1 MRWSKSPPSLTPRS
15 RDARRPGS
23 RALEMHYD
31 IVGRTDGKA
40 STVVLSAGLGGLG
53 HFWRPQIEALA
64 AHHRVIVYDQRGTG
78 ANAGEL
84 PDDYSIAHMAED
96 VVEVLDGAGVTA
108 CHFAGHAL
116 GGLVGLELAR
126 RHPSR
131 LASLVLVNAWA
142 RVDSHTRRCFDARMA
157 LLKHVG
163 VEAYVRA
170 QPIFLYPAPW
180 LSEHEDIVRKEEAM
194 GVAHFQ
200 GADNLSKR
208 LSALLAFDATPDLD
222 GIKIPSFVA
231 AARDDVL
238 VPFTRSQQ
246 LADHLPNGT
255 LWLTAEGGHAFTV
268 TDPAPFNTAMLSFLA
283 RNAG

>member
-1 MRWSKSPPSLTPRS
+1 
-15 RDARRPGS
+15 
-23 RALEMHYD
+23 MHYD
-31 IVGRTDGKA
+31 IVGRTDDNV

-64 AHHRVIVYDQRGTG
+64 ARHRVIVYDQRGTG
-78 ANAGEL
+78 ANSGAL
-84 PDDYSIAHMAED
+84 PDDYSIANMADD
-96 VVEVLDGAGVTA
+96 VVEVLDDAGIES

-131 LASLVLVNAWA
+131 LASLVLVNAWD
-142 RVDSHTRRCFDARMA
+142 RVDSHTRRCFDARIA

-163 VEAYVRA
+163 IEAYVRA

-180 LSEHEDIVRKEEAM
+180 LSEHEEIIRKEEAM

-200 GADNLSKR
+200 GADNLMRR
-208 LSALLAFDATPDLD
+208 LAALLAFDATSDLKD
-222 GIKIPSFVA
+222 IQIPSFVA

-246 LADHLPNGT
+246 LADGLPRGT

-268 TDPAPFNTAMLSFLA
+268 TDPAPFNAALLEFLA
-283 RNAG
+283 QQTQ

>member
-1 MRWSKSPPSLTPRS
+1 MR
-15 RDARRPGS
+15 
-23 RALEMHYD
+23 YD
-31 IVGRTDGKA
+31 VLGRTDGKA

-84 PDDYSIAHMAED
+84 RDDYSIADMADD
-96 VVEVLDGAGVTA
+96 VVTVLDDAGVA
-108 CHFAGHAL
+108 SCHFAGHAL

-126 RHPSR
+126 RAPSR
-131 LASLVLVNAWA
+131 LDSLVLVNAWA
-142 RVDSHTRRCFDARMA
+142 RVDGHTRRCFDARIA

-170 QPIFLYPAPW
+170 QPIFLYAAAW
-180 LSEHEDIVRKEEAM
+180 LSAHEEAVRKEEAA
-194 GVAHFQ
+194 GLAHFQ
-200 GADNLSKR
+200 GADNLMKR
-208 LSALLAFDATPDLD
+208 LSALLAFDATSDLAAVQT
-222 GIKIPSFVA
+222 PTLVA
-231 AARDDVL
+231 ASRDDVL

-246 LADHLPNGT
+246 LAAGLPNAT

-268 TDPAPFNTAMLSFLA
+268 TDPAPFNAALLAFLA
-283 RNAG
+283 AQKE

>member
-23 RALEMHYD
+23 RAIQMHYD
-31 IVGRTDGKA
+31 IVGRTDDSA

-64 AHHRVIVYDQRGTG
+64 ARHRVIVYDQRGTG
-78 ANAGEL
+78 ANSGAL
-84 PDDYSIAHMAED
+84 PDDYSIAHMADD
-96 VVEVLDGAGVTA
+96 VVEVLDGAGVKS

-142 RVDSHTRRCFDARMA
+142 RVDSHTRRRFDARTA

-163 VEAYVRA
+163 TEAYVRA
-170 QPIFLYPAPW
+170 QPIFLYSAAW
-180 LSEHEDIVRKEEAM
+180 LSENEDAIRKEEAS
-194 GVAHFQ
+194 GVVHFQ
-200 GADNLSKR
+200 GADNLLTR
-208 LSALLAFDATPDLD
+208 LSALLDFDATLDL
-222 GIKIPSFVA
+222 GAIRIPTFIA
-231 AARDDVL
+231 ASRDDIL

-246 LADHLPNGT
+246 LADSLPNST
-255 LWLTAEGGHAFTV
+255 LWMTSEGGHAFTV
-268 TDPAPFNTAMLSFLA
+268 
-283 RNAG
+283 

>member
-1 MRWSKSPPSLTPRS
+1 
-15 RDARRPGS
+15 
-23 RALEMHYD
+23 MHYD
-31 IVGRTDGKA
+31 IVGRTDDKA

-64 AHHRVIVYDQRGTG
+64 ARHRVIVYDQRGTG
-78 ANAGEL
+78 ANSGAL
-84 PDDYSIAHMAED
+84 PDGYSIAHMADD
-96 VVEVLDGAGVTA
+96 VVEVLDDAGVES

-116 GGLVGLELAR
+116 GGLVGLELAG

-142 RVDSHTRRCFDARMA
+142 RVDSHTRRCFDARIA

-170 QPIFLYPAPW
+170 QPIFLYPAAW
-180 LSEHEDIVRKEEAM
+180 LSEHEEIVRKEEAM
-194 GVAHFQ
+194 GVTHFQ
-200 GADNLSKR
+200 GADNLMKR
-208 LSALLAFDATPDLD
+208 LSALLAFDATSGL
-222 GIKIPSFVA
+222 GSIRIPSFIA

-246 LADHLPNGT
+246 LAAGLSMGT

-268 TDPAPFNTAMLSFLA
+268 TDPVPFNAALLEFLA
-283 RNAG
+283 QQTQ